1 MTMHADQLVGAPVI
15 DSDGQAV
22 GTIEQVFRDDVDG
35 TPSWARIRS
44 GKGLHFVPLAGSS
57 LTSAG
62 GLTIPFD
69 SQKIMKEPELS
80 VDRHMSVA
88 QEEELRSYFGLSVPA
103 QAPPGEVAGR
113 PGDQAGQAGQSG
125 QSGQA
130 GQAGQAGQSDQAGQ
144 AGEPGQAGQAGDA
157 KAQARSAQDTGKDE
171 QGPPNQPAQATQ
183 PGTATQRGMPAQSG
197 AGQSG
202 AGQSGAGQSG
212 AGQSGAG
219 QSGAGQSGAGRAGAA
234 TKPDLA
240 QPGAPTP
247 RQAAGPGMT
256 QPGSA
261 RQGADRPS
269 QPARPQSQSP
279 MTGGDQEWLVR
290 SEERL
295 AVDLETRESGR
306 VKLHKHIDTEPVQQT
321 VHVSHE
327 EYQVERVPISGDD
340 QVKGELADREQE
352 LVLHET
358 RAVINKETV
367 PVERV
372 RLSVKKV
379 EEDKTISDQL
389 RKERIEIDSSSSSSG
404 QPAVGTGGNAAG
416 GRDPASG
423 RDSGK
428 RR

>member
-113 PGDQAGQAGQSG
+113 PGDQAGQTGQS
-125 QSGQA
+125 
-130 GQAGQAGQSDQAGQ
+130 
-144 AGEPGQAGQAGDA
+144 GEPGQAGQAGDA

-171 QGPPNQPAQATQ
+171 QGPPNQPAQAIQ
-183 PGTATQRGMPAQSG
+183 PGPATQRGMPAQSG

-202 AGQSGAGQSG
+202 GGQSGAGQSG
-212 AGQSGAG
+212 AGQ
-219 QSGAGQSGAGRAGAA
+219 AGAA

-269 QPARPQSQSP
+269 QPERPQSQSP

-389 RKERIEIDSSSSSSG
+389 RKERIEIDSSAG

>member
-1 MTMHADQLVGAPVI
+1 MTMHADQLLGAPVI

-57 LTSAG
+57 LTNGG

-88 QEEELRSYFGLSVPA
+88 QEEELRDYFGLSVPA
-103 QAPPGEVAGR
+103 QAPPSEAGGQ
-113 PGDQAGQAGQSG
+113 PGDRAGQAG
-125 QSGQA
+125 GQA
-130 GQAGQAGQSDQAGQ
+130 GQVGQS
-144 AGEPGQAGQAGDA
+144 
-157 KAQARSAQDTGKDE
+157 
-171 QGPPNQPAQATQ
+171 
-183 PGTATQRGMPAQSG
+183 
-197 AGQSG
+197 
-202 AGQSGAGQSG
+202 
-212 AGQSGAG
+212 
-219 QSGAGQSGAGRAGAA
+219 GAA

-240 QPGAPTP
+240 QPGAPAP
-247 RQAAGPGMT
+247 GQATAPGEAAAKGMT

-261 RQGADRPS
+261 RPGSAQPS
-269 QPARPQSQSP
+269 QPARAQAP
-279 MTGGDQEWLVR
+279 MAGGDQEWLVR

-295 AVDLETRESGR
+295 AVDIETRESGR
-306 VKLHKHIDTEPVQQT
+306 VKLHKHVDTEPVQQT

-327 EYQVERVPISGDD
+327 EYEIERVPISGDD
-340 QVKGELADREQE
+340 RIKGELADREQE
-352 LVLHET
+352 VVLHET
-358 RAVINKETV
+358 RAVINKQTV

-379 EEDKTISDQL
+379 EEDKTINDQL
-389 RKERIEIDSSSSSSG
+389 RKERIEIDSSAG
-404 QPAVGTGGNAAG
+404 QPASGSGGNAAG

-428 RR
+428 LR

>member
-1 MTMHADQLVGAPVI
+1 MHADQLVGAPVI

-113 PGDQAGQAGQSG
+113 PGDQAGQTGQS
-125 QSGQA
+125 
-130 GQAGQAGQSDQAGQ
+130 
-144 AGEPGQAGQAGDA
+144 GEPGQAGQAGDA

-171 QGPPNQPAQATQ
+171 QGPPNQPAQAIQ
-183 PGTATQRGMPAQSG
+183 PGPATQRGMPAQSG

-202 AGQSGAGQSG
+202 GGQSGAGQSG
-212 AGQSGAG
+212 AGQ
-219 QSGAGQSGAGRAGAA
+219 AGAA

-269 QPARPQSQSP
+269 QPERPQSQSP

-389 RKERIEIDSSSSSSG
+389 RKERIEIDSSAG